1 MFWITGVLGL
11 ALGVAPWV
19 LGYADHL
26 SAMWASVV
34 LGLVVLLVSVWGLI
48 SRAADKRWE
57 YWAIGLAG
65 LAAFIAPSSSVTMTS
80 PNRCGPASSWA
91 RSWSCWKPPR
101 SFRSRPGQSHSLD
114 TVTPGVRL
122 PTAATLLADRVA
134 ATLQYAVNRVLSA
147 FGG

>member
-65 LAAFIAPSSSVTMTS
+65 LAVFIAPFIFGYNDVAEPLWT
-80 PNRCGPASSWA
+80 GIILGAILVVLEA
-91 RSWSCWKPPR
+91 AKIIQEPPGTE
-101 SFRSRPGQSHSLD
+101 PQ
-114 TVTPGVRL
+114 P
-122 PTAATLLADRVA
+122 
-134 ATLQYAVNRVLSA
+134 
-147 FGG
+147 